1 MLLNISGF
9 NGFLAWCSNEWMMSC
24 QHSECSQ
31 WSETYQSTDIPKVSF
46 SRKTLLIFP
55 AHIYLFLWFYSQ
67 QATEYSYLILL
78 LLYMQIFLSVLLHTS
93 EEEEPHHPSIE
104 YLPSYLAQSYIHL
117 ERDKIWGNQLDG
129 SHRGD
134 RVFTGISLRQGI
146 WKVCSPRLSD

>member
-1 MLLNISGF
+1 MDFLHDVLMNGWWAVSIQSAHSG
-9 NGFLAWCSNEWMMSC
+9 
-24 QHSECSQ
+24 
-31 WSETYQSTDIPKVSF
+31 SETYQSTDIPKVSF

-117 ERDKIWGNQLDG
+117 ERDKIWGKKMD
-129 SHRGD
+129 H
-134 RVFTGISLRQGI
+134 IS
-146 WKVCSPRLSD
+146 S